1 MFFLFAQVFLFL
13 LPFQF
18 TLSLGGEDIPFLRL
32 MALGLFLLAGVKIL
46 TGKNRASFPFL
57 FLGLLLSWLIFL
69 TVSLLL
75 AEDITLGM
83 RKLLFLWNLTPL
95 IFVWAM
101 FLEETEKIL
110 LLLKVVILGGT
121 VSALLGIAIFLAQFL
136 LGVEMIFHL
145 LLETV
150 LPFFLGDR
158 LSNLVATYP
167 SLLVNIGGETWLRAT
182 AFFPDPHVASFFFG
196 IVACL
201 AVGLFFDTRKKL
213 FLYSA
218 GILLLAD
225 ILTFS
230 RGGYLGLAVALPLVF
245 LLQQKKWGM
254 KPFLGFMV
262 FLPLLLWLGMPVY
275 ERFSSSFTLTDTSS
289 LERLTLWKTALV
301 AIQEH
306 PWFGLGLGNYAEWV
320 HPGLGASIPYYAHNL
335 YLDIAVEGGLL
346 SLLLFLIMSGWSLI
360 LSLQRAFQGSG
371 LAVGVVAALA
381 LYFVH
386 SLFETALF
394 STQVM
399 ILLSLL
405 LILPFARISKKSPV
419 E

>member
-1 MFFLFAQVFLFL
+1 MLFLFAQFFLFL

-18 TLSLGGEDIPFLRL
+18 ALALGGEDIPFLRL
-32 MALGLFLLAGVKIL
+32 MAFGLLFLVGVKVL
-46 TGKNRASFPFL
+46 TEKNKTPFPFL
-57 FLGLLLSWLIFL
+57 FLGLLLSWLLFL

-75 AEDITLGM
+75 AEDIALGM
-83 RKLLFLWNLTPL
+83 RKLLFFWNLTPL

-101 FLEETEKIL
+101 FLQETEKIL
-110 LLLKVVILGGT
+110 LLLKAVILGGAL
-121 VSALLGIAIFLAQFL
+121 SALLGIAIFLAQFL
-136 LGVEMIFHL
+136 LGIEKVFHL

-150 LPFFLGDR
+150 VPFFLGDR
-158 LSNLVATYP
+158 LSNLVAAYP

-196 IVACL
+196 MAACL
-201 AVGLFFDTRKKL
+201 AWGLFLDTRKKL

-218 GILLLAD
+218 GILLMAD

-230 RGGYLGLAVALPLVF
+230 RGGYLGLALALPLVF

-254 KPFLGFMV
+254 KPLLGFMV

-275 ERFSSSFTLTDTSS
+275 ERFFSSFTLTDTSS
-289 LERLTLWKTALV
+289 LERLTLWKTATV
-301 AIQEH
+301 AIQEY

-346 SLLLFLIMSGWSLI
+346 SLLLFLIMSGWSLT
-360 LSLQRAFQGSG
+360 LSLQRAIQGSG
-371 LAVGVVAALA
+371 IAVGVAAALT
-381 LYFVH
+381 LYYVH

-399 ILLSLL
+399 ILFSLL
-405 LILPFARISKKSPV
+405 LILPFARLSKKSPV

>member
-1 MFFLFAQVFLFL
+1 MLFFFTKVFLFL

-18 TLSLGGEDIPFLRL
+18 AFPLGEEDVPFLRL
-32 MALGLFLLAGVKIL
+32 MAPSLLFLVGVKIL
-46 TGKNRASFPFL
+46 TEKNKTSFPFF
-57 FLGLLLSWLIFL
+57 FLALLLSWLLSL
-69 TVSLLL
+69 TFSLLL
-75 AEDITLGM
+75 AEDITLGI
-83 RKLLFLWNLTPL
+83 RKLLFLWSLTPL
-95 IFVWAM
+95 VFVWAM
-101 FLEETEKIL
+101 FLQEAEKIL
-110 LLLKVVILGGT
+110 LLLKAVIFGGT
-121 VSALLGIAIFLAQFL
+121 LSALLGIAIFLAQFL
-136 LGVEMIFHL
+136 LGVEKIFHL
-145 LLETV
+145 FLDAV
-150 LPFFLGDR
+150 LPFFLGEQ
-158 LSNLVATYP
+158 LSSLVATYP

-196 IVACL
+196 TTACL
-201 AVGLFFDTRKKL
+201 ALGLFLDTRKNL

-245 LLQQKKWGM
+245 SLQQKKWGM
-254 KPFLGFMV
+254 KPLFGFMA

-289 LERLTLWKTALV
+289 LERLTLWKTAVV

-306 PWFGLGLGNYAEWV
+306 PMFGLGLGNYAEWV

-346 SLLLFLIMSGWSLI
+346 SLLLFLVVSGWSLI

-371 LAVGVVAALA
+371 LAVGVAAALT

-394 STQVM
+394 STQVT
-399 ILLSLL
+399 ILFSLL
-405 LILPFARISKKSPV
+405 LVLPFVRISKKSPV